1 MHCIFLVAG
10 RGMRMGK
17 LTKNC
22 PKPMLPI
29 NKKPKLAY
37 SIEMLPEQISDIVLV
52 VGYLSE
58 QIEKYFGDKLGDKNI
73 YYVKQKDFNGTAGAV
88 SLVKD
93 IVGDRCL
100 VLMGDDLYYKKDLE
114 KLLEYKQS
122 LLAFETNKAQ
132 QFGLVDLDSER
143 YLKSVIER
151 PHTKTNG
158 LINTGAYVL
167 SKEYFDMPMVAIS
180 NTEYGL
186 PQTLVSMYPKN
197 KTKVVV
203 AQKWQSIGTPED
215 LEIAQSRINEF
226 V

>member
-1 MHCIFLVAG
+1 
-10 RGMRMGK
+10 
-17 LTKNC
+17 
-22 PKPMLPI
+22 MLPKQI
-29 NKKPKLAY
+29 N
-37 SIEMLPEQISDIVLV
+37 DVVLV

-58 QIEKYFGDKLGDKNI
+58 QIEKYFGNKFGDKNI
-73 YYVKQKDFNGTAGAV
+73 HYMEQKDFNGTAGAV

-93 IVGDRCL
+93 FIKDRCL

-114 KLLEYKQS
+114 KLLDYEQS
-122 LLAFETNKAQ
+122 LLAFETMRAQ
-132 QFGLVDLDSER
+132 QFGLVDLDSEG

-151 PHTKTNG
+151 PHNKING

-167 SKEYFDMPMVAIS
+167 SKEYFDMPMIAIS

-197 KTKVVV
+197 KTKIIV

-226 V
+226 I

>member
-1 MHCIFLVAG
+1 MHCVILVAG
-10 RGMRMGK
+10 FGTRMGD
-17 LTKNC
+17 LTKDC
-22 PKPMLPI
+22 PKPMLSI
-29 NKKPKLAY
+29 NKRPKLAY
-37 SIEMLPEQISDIVLV
+37 SIDMLPKQINDVVLV

-58 QIEKYFGDKLGDKNI
+58 QIEKYFGNKFGDKNI

-88 SLVKD
+88 SLAKD
-93 IVGDRCL
+93 IVRDRCL

-114 KLLEYKQS
+114 KLLDYEQG
-122 LLAFETNKAQ
+122 LLAFETNEAQ
-132 QFGLVDLDSER
+132 QFGLVDLDSEG

-151 PHTKTNG
+151 PHNKING

-167 SKEYFDMPMVAIS
+167 SKDYFDMPMIAIS

-197 KTKVVV
+197 KTKIIV

-226 V
+226 I